1 MAKQDSSRWHG
12 QQWEIDF
19 GTSAEST
26 FAGVS
31 MWPKHL
37 GLAESFRDRKLGLLK
52 KFKSPRHFRLLNF
65 VHYMRCI
72 KLSCNEPVQSK
83 F

>member
-1 MAKQDSSRWHG
+1 MAMQHSSRWHG
-12 QQWEIDF
+12 QQWELDF
-19 GTSAEST
+19 GTSSEST
-26 FAGVS
+26 PAEAS

-37 GLAESFRDRKLGLLK
+37 SLVENFRDRKLGLLK
-52 KFKSPRHFRLLNF
+52 KFKSPKHFRLLNL

-72 KLSCNEPVQSK
+72 KLSCNEPVPSK